1 MDWCRHLC
9 RKAHA
14 SSWRVQYS
22 DIQIEKELCRTLKS
36 TMHLGRWK
44 GANVVVKSLLAAD
57 GKPSEDSMEASPA
70 SVAEELLHE
79 IDVLSSIRHPD
90 LVLFLGACL
99 DTTHTIACITEYM
112 PGGDLEAFY
121 VAKRAKHQASVWHPH
136 LKQVLQWAT
145 AIARGLL
152 FLHTREVPLIHRD
165 LKPLN
170 LLLTKH
176 LDLKIADLGISRVL
190 AAGKGLQLR
199 SERFAGGMTES
210 AVSAAEVARDHYYNE
225 KVDIYAFAL
234 ILYFMSSGRQPFHHM
249 GTEFVLDLFVEAGA
263 DDRWLAECPRKLRG
277 LLAAAWAADAAKR
290 PGAASMLASLEALES
305 EVAGNPCVSL
315 LYLQGLSCLGT
326 WDGRPWIQEHSR
338 VFGPNDAVEA
348 HE

>member
-1 MDWCRHLC
+1 MVVLPRTVSKSEAVSPSDTSTQASSEWCQQLSE
-9 RKAHA
+9 KAQK
-14 SSWRVQYS
+14 SSWRIQYK

-36 TMHLGRWK
+36 TMHLGFWK
-44 GANVVVKSLLAAD
+44 GTEVAVKTLLMAEGHASGDSL
-57 GKPSEDSMEASPA
+57 EALPA

-79 IDVLSSIRHPD
+79 IDVLSCIRHPN
-90 LVLFLGACL
+90 LVLFVGACL
-99 DTTHTIACITEYM
+99 DATHSIACITEYM

-121 VAKRAKHQASVWHPH
+121 IAKRATHQAIWRPH

-145 AIARGLL
+145 AVARGML

-190 AAGKGLQLR
+190 AAGKGDGIYAMSGGVGSLR
-199 SERFAGGMTES
+199 YMAP
-210 AVSAAEVARDHYYNE
+210 EVARHHYYNE

-234 ILYFMSSGRQPFHHM
+234 ILYFMSSGRQPFHHI
-249 GTEFVLDLFVEAGA
+249 GTDPEKVLDLYAKGEEP
-263 DDRWLAECPRKLRG
+263 RPLLAECPRKLQG

-305 EVAGNPCVSL
+305 EVQP
-315 LYLQGLSCLGT
+315 SCLCS
-326 WDGRPWIQEHSR
+326 QM
-338 VFGPNDAVEA
+338 
-348 HE
+348 